1 MNCGVRY
8 FILFIII
15 LAGILSFHLFY
26 VYPELLKV
34 ARVRVPYNQK
44 LQLPSWYRN
53 YVELFQNYESNENR
67 YENNSYFPLTEQE
80 IKQGDN
86 VDPNIVKVL
95 NDKYEVTREK
105 MIKNPKLLY
114 KLLDDPKY
122 RNMRSDIKKYL
133 KNY

>member
-67 YENNSYFPLTEQE
+67 FENNSYFPLTERE
-80 IKQGDN
+80 RIRGDN
-86 VDPNIVKVL
+86 VDTKIVKDL

-105 MIKNPKLLY
+105 MMKNPKLLY

>member
-15 LAGILSFHLFY
+15 LASILSFHLFY

-34 ARVRVPYNQK
+34 ARVKVPYNQK

-67 YENNSYFPLTEQE
+67 FENNSYFTLTERE
-80 IKQGDN
+80 RTRGDN
-86 VDPNIVKVL
+86 VDPKIVKIL

-105 MIKNPKLLY
+105 MMKNPKLLY

>member
-34 ARVRVPYNQK
+34 ARVKIPYNQK

-67 YENNSYFPLTEQE
+67 FENNSYFTLTERE
-80 IKQGDN
+80 RTSGDN
-86 VDPNIVKVL
+86 VDPKIVKIL
-95 NDKYEVTREK
+95 NNKYEVTREK
-105 MIKNPKLLY
+105 MMKNPKLLY

>member
-8 FILFIII
+8 FIFFIII

>member
-67 YENNSYFPLTEQE
+67 FENNSYFPLTERE
-80 IKQGDN
+80 RKQGDN
-86 VDPNIVKVL
+86 VDPKIVKVL

-105 MIKNPKLLY
+105 MMKNPKLLY

>member
-1 MNCGVRY
+1 
-8 FILFIII
+8 
-15 LAGILSFHLFY
+15 SFHLFY

>member
-34 ARVRVPYNQK
+34 ARVKVPYNQK

-67 YENNSYFPLTEQE
+67 FENNSYFPLTERE
-80 IKQGDN
+80 RTHGDN
-86 VDPNIVKVL
+86 VDPKIVKIL

-105 MIKNPKLLY
+105 MMKNPKLLY

>member
-67 YENNSYFPLTEQE
+67 FENNSYFPLTERE
-80 IKQGDN
+80 RTRGDN
-86 VDPNIVKVL
+86 VDPKIVKIL

-105 MIKNPKLLY
+105 MMKNPKLLY

>member
-67 YENNSYFPLTEQE
+67 FENNSYFPLTERE
-80 IKQGDN
+80 RIRGDN
-86 VDPNIVKVL
+86 VDTKIVKAL

-105 MIKNPKLLY
+105 MMKNPKLLY

>member
-8 FILFIII
+8 FIFFIII
-15 LAGILSFHLFY
+15 LVGILSFHLFY

-53 YVELFQNYESNENR
+53 YVELFQNYESNENK

-86 VDPNIVKVL
+86 VDPKIVKVL

>member
-8 FILFIII
+8 FILFLII

-67 YENNSYFPLTEQE
+67 FENNSYFPLTERE
-80 IKQGDN
+80 RIRGDN
-86 VDPNIVKVL
+86 VDPKIVKIL

-105 MIKNPKLLY
+105 MMKNPKLLY